1 MYRDLFASQGKSA
14 GSPGMTFSGW
24 RIMVLR
30 QGMVIYVE
38 AVLLLLVVSLSG
50 LKLFGHGRAVVV
62 GWG

>member
-1 MYRDLFASQGKSA
+1 
-14 GSPGMTFSGW
+14 MTFSGW
-24 RIMVLR
+24 RIMVVR

-38 AVLLLLVVSLSG
+38 AVLLLPVVSLSG